1 MSKEN
6 RDLAR
11 VAQKHLK
18 EAKENSKEAQK
29 IFKIINDPD
38 GEKIA
43 GDVVKKAEDAEGY
56 VSKRL
61 NGN

>member
-6 RDLAR
+6 RDLAK

-18 EAKENSKEAQK
+18 QAKENSKEAQK

-43 GDVVKKAEDAEGY
+43 GNVARQAEDAEGY
-56 VSKRL
+56 VSKKL
-61 NGN
+61 GGD